1 MIKFARAYNIDGSDV
16 INEVVIYEL
25 GKLLGVS
32 VCKAILGKVG
42 NRQCVMSVY
51 CYDTNK
57 ESIRSFYKESLK
69 LGVRYNDYSSIL
81 AEHNKKFY
89 YHFVQAMALDYITM
103 QNDRHCKN
111 IAIYKDDIYQLYDNG
126 CSLQYGQEIG
136 QYTRMELSVLRSY
149 SLGKQL
155 LNSVTN
161 DKIIRLLRK
170 YNIKQDVIDIVVKRY
185 RQVMEGDFNGGNA
198 VYF

>member
-1 MIKFARAYNIDGSDV
+1 
-16 INEVVIYEL
+16 
-25 GKLLGVS
+25 
-32 VCKAILGKVG
+32 
-42 NRQCVMSVY
+42 
-51 CYDTNK
+51 
-57 ESIRSFYKESLK
+57 
-69 LGVRYNDYSSIL
+69 
-81 AEHNKKFY
+81 
-89 YHFVQAMALDYITM
+89 MALDYITM

-111 IAIYKDDIYQLYDNG
+111 IAIYKDDIYPLYDNG

-149 SLGKQL
+149 SLDKQL

-170 YNIKQDVIDIVVKRY
+170 YNIKQGIIDIVVKRY
-185 RQVMEGDFNGGNA
+185 RQVMECDFNGGNA